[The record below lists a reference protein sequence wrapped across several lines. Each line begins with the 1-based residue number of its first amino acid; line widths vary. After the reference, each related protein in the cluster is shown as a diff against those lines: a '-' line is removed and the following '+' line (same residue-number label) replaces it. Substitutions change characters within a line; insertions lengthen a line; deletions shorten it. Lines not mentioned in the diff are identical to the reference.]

1 MYGTM
6 NTIYRPLTAEKAIR
20 LPIFILVLLWSLTA
34 WADSRQEA
42 LAELEHLH
50 SSATTTV
57 ITDELKSVEATFA
70 VAEHYFQS
78 NDLEQAER
86 FYLLT
91 VQKARIV
98 QASIAKAS
106 HPAEPALETV
116 LPEQSP
122 GTTPGILPQTSV
134 SPAEVIE
141 QQPPPVTT
149 EPTHPAIVQETD
161 PTPRETLVESDVEII
176 SDMLV
181 GAASTYTVV
190 SGDTIR
196 LVAAKLGVSRQ
207 HLIRR
212 NSIDEKAYL
221 KIGQK
226 LAYNNRKII
235 PQKIKNGIIVNIPD
249 RTLYLFRQ
257 GKVAASLPVAV
268 GVATK
273 TEKYDWQTPTGKFKI
288 TAKMKDP
295 TWHVPPSIQSEME
308 EHGKEVVTSVPPG
321 EKNPLGKYA
330 IKTSIPGILIH
341 STTKPWSIYSFA
353 SHGCIRVYP
362 EQMEE
367 FFKEVKVNTYGE
379 IIYKPVKLAV
389 TEEGRVF
396 LEVHRDVYK
405 KTTNLASEAKRM
417 IEKQNLSGR
426 VDWKKVEA
434 ILLRKTGIAED
445 ITL

>member
-1 MYGTM
+1 MYVTM
-6 NTIYRPLTAEKAIR
+6 NTTYRPLTPKKAIR
-20 LPIFILVLLWSLTA
+20 LPIFLLVLLWSLTA

-50 SSATTTV
+50 SSATTAV
-57 ITDELKSVEATFA
+57 ISDELKSVEATFA

-78 NDLEQAER
+78 NEIEQAER

-98 QASIAKAS
+98 LASIAKTSQLTEATTGAV
-106 HPAEPALETV
+106 PR
-116 LPEQSP
+116 EQPS
-122 GTTPGILPQTSV
+122 GTPTEILPQTSV
-134 SPAEVIE
+134 APPEVTE
-141 QQPPPVTT
+141 QQPLPAAEATY
-149 EPTHPAIVQETD
+149 PAIVQEAE
-161 PTPRETLVESDVEII
+161 PTPQEVFVESDVDII
-176 SDMLV
+176 SDKLV
-181 GAASTYTVV
+181 GSASTYTVV

-212 NSIDEKAYL
+212 NNLDEKAYL

-235 PQKIKNGIIVNIPD
+235 PQKIKDGIIVNIPD
-249 RTLYLFRQ
+249 RTLYLFKQ
-257 GKVAASLPVAV
+257 GKVTASLPVAV

-321 EKNPLGKYA
+321 DKNPLGKYA

-367 FFKEVKVNTYGE
+367 FFKEVKVNTHGE

-434 ILLRKTGIAED
+434 ILLRKTGIAEE